1 MSSFRVIFRQ
11 SCKGDNI
18 SCHLTYSR
26 VLYVDGR
33 MVVINK
39 QAGVVAQFGH
49 SKSQGEGHVKLLE
62 LEQETNNPPVKS
74 QVLYPVH
81 RLDKGTT
88 GCLALARSRDMA
100 RELSR
105 QFKQHTVEK
114 TYYALVRG
122 GESSFSAQQG
132 TIDNPV
138 EVSTNGRASLGTL
151 SGDKKSR
158 TRWELLGSSPS
169 LPVSLLRL
177 RLFTGHKHQLRV
189 HMSKVLKTPI
199 LGDSIHSETKPKK
212 EIRAL
217 LQSLSIPEDR
227 LFLHSSHL
235 GVIRYAKNG
244 RQFRLGIQAPLP
256 HDFVQFCNHSG
267 LELDSDIAKPIA
279 FIDGEPSPGSEIHE
293 LNGHLSE
300 LH

>member
-1 MSSFRVIFRQ
+1 
-11 SCKGDNI
+11 
-18 SCHLTYSR
+18 
-26 VLYVDGR
+26 
-33 MVVINK
+33 
-39 QAGVVAQFGH
+39 
-49 SKSQGEGHVKLLE
+49 
-62 LEQETNNPPVKS
+62 
-74 QVLYPVH
+74 
-81 RLDKGTT
+81 
-88 GCLALARSRDMA
+88 MA

-158 TRWELLGSSPS
+158 TRWELLGSS
-169 LPVSLLRL
+169 
-177 RLFTGHKHQLRV
+177 
-189 HMSKVLKTPI
+189 
-199 LGDSIHSETKPKK
+199 
-212 EIRAL
+212 
-217 LQSLSIPEDR
+217 
-227 LFLHSSHL
+227 
-235 GVIRYAKNG
+235 RYAKNG

-279 FIDGEPSPGSEIHE
+279 FIDGEPSPGGEIHE
-293 LNGHLSE
+293 LNGHLLSE